1 MLLIPLLTR
10 LQDDGHGACT
20 VGASAIAHLP
30 FPWDGCLELA
40 RKAGGIN
47 LEGAGVLW
55 LGKSSLIP
63 NPLGRSSLP
72 CLAPRAPRGRSEA
85 PGDERGSKI
94 PLNRVNR
101 TTRRDQGQ
109 KNMWRNAGAPPSLC
123 WQGWWLC
130 TRLSGAAGLG
140 AHGVGCWW
148 PMGLIID
155 TQGALQGAVW
165 TWVECKSLLTTLNK
179 Y

>member
-10 LQDDGHGACT
+10 LQDDGHGAGT
-20 VGASAIAHLP
+20 VGASAIADFP
-30 FPWDGCLELA
+30 FPRDGCLELA

-72 CLAPRAPRGRSEA
+72 CLAPCAPRGHSEA

-109 KNMWRNAGAPPSLC
+109 KNTWRNAGAPPSLC

-155 TQGALQGAVW
+155 TLQGAVW